1 MLQTTMEE
9 SARKL
14 SLSFDAVSKALAEWT
29 VARHAETDPTVAQ
42 RYGDGWRKS
51 WVADVQTRIRYLA
64 QAIAVRRPKLFAET
78 VAWSM
83 SAFAA
88 RQIGVQDVA
97 TSLGCLREVVES
109 EMPEAASSVAVGC
122 IDEALQRL
130 QATDPPSSDRLEPKQ
145 PHGELTLKYLEAIL
159 AGRRNDAVQLIVNA
173 AESGMSVSE
182 VYSKV
187 IQPAQAE
194 IGRMW
199 HLNEISVAEEH
210 AATATAELAMSLLRP
225 HWQAAPAR
233 GRRVV
238 ATAVTGELHALGVR
252 MVAEHFEMDGWDAV
266 YLGANTP
273 HEDVIRSLSDHG
285 ADVLAV
291 SATSLLHLRDLG
303 DLVGAVRDAGETAA
317 VKVLVGGAPF
327 NLDPDLWAEL
337 GADGWAPSAE
347 AAVGVGNG
355 LLDDNSEAA

>member
-1 MLQTTMEE
+1 MEQ

-29 VARHAETDPTVAQ
+29 VARHVETDPSLTQ

-51 WVADVQTRIRYLA
+51 WVADVQARIRYLA
-64 QAIAVRRPKLFAET
+64 QAIAVRRPKLFAES

-88 RQIGVQDVA
+88 RQIGVEDVA
-97 TSLGCLREVVES
+97 TSLSCLREVIES
-109 EMPEAASSVAVGC
+109 EMPEFAASVAGGY

-130 QATDPPSSDRLEPKQ
+130 QATDAPAIDRLQPSQ
-145 PHGELTLKYLEAIL
+145 PHGELMLKYLEAVL
-159 AGRRNDAVQLIVNA
+159 AGRRRDAVQLIVEA
-173 AESGMSVSE
+173 VESGTSVANI
-182 VYSKV
+182 YGKV
-187 IQPAQAE
+187 LHPAQVE

-199 HLNEISVAEEH
+199 HLNEIGVADEH
-210 AATATAELAMSLLRP
+210 AATATAEMVMSMLRM
-225 HWQAAPAR
+225 HWQSTPAK

-238 ATAVTGELHALGVR
+238 ATAVTGDLHALGVR
-252 MVAEHFEMDGWDAV
+252 MVAEHFEMDGWDAI

-273 HEDVIRSLSDHG
+273 HEDVVRSLSEHG
-285 ADVLAV
+285 ADLLAV
-291 SATSLLHLRDLG
+291 SANSLLRLRDLG
-303 DLVGAVRDAGETAA
+303 DLVGAVRDTEETAA
-317 VKVLVGGAPF
+317 VKVLVGGGPF
-327 NLDPDLWAEL
+327 NLAPDLWEEL

-355 LLDDNSEAA
+355 LLDDDPEAP